1 MAITLNGTTN
11 VITPTT
17 AVQPTGSI
25 LQVVSTTKTDTF
37 SESVN
42 SGSFSAVVTG
52 LTAVITP
59 SATSS
64 KILIQYAVAV
74 SKNGIYM
81 VLDRGGSTLTASTGA
96 AASNRT
102 RLTMA
107 IQPSDNDYMT
117 NLAGHFVDSPSST
130 SALTYGIKLR
140 HSSGSAQSIYV
151 NRSHNDTDDAVIG
164 RGASVITVMEI
175 AG

>member
-1 MAITLNGTTN
+1 
-11 VITPTT
+11 
-17 AVQPTGSI
+17 
-25 LQVVSTTKTDTF
+25 
-37 SESVN
+37 
-42 SGSFSAVVTG
+42 
-52 LTAVITP
+52 
-59 SATSS
+59 
-64 KILIQYAVAV
+64 
-74 SKNGIYM
+74 M

-107 IQPSDNDYMT
+107 EYTGFNNDYMS

-130 SALTYGIKLR
+130 SALTYGIRLR
-140 HSSGSAQSIYV
+140 HSSGSSQTIYV
-151 NRSHNDTDDAVIG
+151 NRTDNDTDDAVIG